1 MSLGEK
7 IIYLRKEKK
16 MSQESLAEI
25 LNVSRQTIYK
35 WECNLS
41 WPSKTNL
48 DKLVKIFEVSYDFL
62 LSDDIECWY

>member
-16 MSQESLAEI
+16 LSQESLAEI

-35 WECNLS
+35 WECNLA

-62 LSDDIECWY
+62 LSDDIEC